1 MLGPHF
7 RFDLVINLIDWTPS
21 NQSSGTKPVPLK
33 PYQDDV
39 QLCLVGMRFEAKES
53 FQTVTNRRFID
64 KNLTTI
70 MFSENFLQPL
80 IYARFTAR
88 EN

>member
-1 MLGPHF
+1 
-7 RFDLVINLIDWTPS
+7 
-21 NQSSGTKPVPLK
+21 
-33 PYQDDV
+33 
-39 QLCLVGMRFEAKES
+39 MRFEAKES